1 MKMKTNLKSIFFG
14 ILSIILLISIYKYFK
29 LNTYFDKPISE
40 TDIMKV
46 LIQENFSDSQNPLPS
61 DNLII
66 NGNFY
71 FGNGI
76 NQEFDRE
83 GLQEIVV
90 YKNPGESSYALKQSQ
105 MKPNNEKYN
114 KSYYGVQINI
124 ESSKFYE
131 ISLWFR
137 VDNDWDGKDSIL
149 NLNFPR
155 TDNDS
160 VFLNS
165 NGSNLDRRVV
175 DGSVWQ
181 KIRYRFQSPS
191 NSTGKLKLYLGYN
204 PNNTKGFRY
213 ITGVVMREFLEN
225 SQNFQITKGLMLYID
240 AGNSSSYNGS
250 GLIVKDLSNE
260 GNDMMWKSRP
270 KFDRIGYFDTT
281 GNILTGPRMVKFK
294 INDYNVDKEFTV
306 VLGLK
311 YNKETVDYETNLDA
325 EEEEEPPVSSFT
337 STIFMPGNN
346 GIALEVSIPNKY
358 DNIRIKVG
366 DKLFT
371 TRMKIIP
378 DSNSIV
384 ILTYSK
390 GILNLYLNGVLLEK
404 FTIGNIYFSNGELK
418 VNKDMTWNGLLASL
432 LIYNRKL
439 LDNEIK
445 LMDKQNLCEKKREA
459 ELDMMNYVMSMIL
472 PNQSLDRTDIDKI
485 DYLDNVRDMI
495 SSFDNSI
502 SGNTTKTCG
511 NKFKNLPCQWILGD
525 NGRAKCGFVNNN
537 NFYECDEG
545 CCIGETKTDRNGLGN
560 TDDDCPIV
568 YENKNGEY
576 IVVVKRNS
584 NCERKYKIVGE
595 RSYGKDRV
603 VARRIYERNFPDCK
617 VPDILIDEKYV
628 GDISKTPFIM
638 HELNPGRYFECRD
651 VDWNGPVENINK
663 QCRMRIDNYCR
674 VNSEYDAACYCW
686 RPENIGKDE
695 CKKFLGK
702 FEDITKCDIGK
713 MDIEKHPDMKDY
725 IKKDR
730 VPCWGCDLSEKKK
743 CNK

>member
-1 MKMKTNLKSIFFG
+1 MKMKTNLKGIFFG
-14 ILSIILLISIYKYFK
+14 ILSIILLISIYKYFN
-29 LNTYFDKPISE
+29 LGGYFEKPVAE
-40 TDIMKV
+40 TDIMKI
-46 LIQENFSDSQNPLPS
+46 LIQENFSDNRNPLPS

-76 NQEFDRE
+76 QQEFDKE
-83 GLQEIVV
+83 GLQDIVV

-105 MKPNNEKYN
+105 MMPNKQKYN

-124 ESSKFYE
+124 ESGKFYE
-131 ISLWFR
+131 ISLWFN
-137 VDNDWDGKDSIL
+137 VDKDWNGKDSLL

-155 TDNDS
+155 TNNDS
-160 VFLNS
+160 IFLNS
-165 NGSNLDRRVV
+165 NGSNIDKRIV

-181 KIRYRFQSPS
+181 KIRYRFQSPT

-204 PNNTKGFRY
+204 PNNTKGYRY
-213 ITGVVMREFLEN
+213 ITGLVMREFLEN

-270 KFDRIGYFDTT
+270 KFDRLGYFDST
-281 GNILTGPRMVKFK
+281 GNILTGPKMVKFK
-294 INDYNVDKEFTV
+294 INDYDVEKEFSV

-311 YNKETVDYETNLDA
+311 YNKESVDYENNLNL
-325 EEEEEPPVSSFT
+325 EEEEEEQQNVSAFT

-346 GIALEVSIPNKY
+346 RIGLEVSIPTKY
-358 DNIRIKVG
+358 DNIRIRVG

-384 ILTYSK
+384 IITYSK
-390 GILNLYLNGVLLEK
+390 GVLNIYLNGVLLEK
-404 FTIGNIYFSNGELK
+404 FTVGNIYFSNGEIK
-418 VNKDMTWNGLLASL
+418 VNKDKTWNGLLASL

-439 LDNEIK
+439 LDSEIK
-445 LMDKQNLCEKKREA
+445 LMDKQNLCEKKREE
-459 ELDMMNYVMSMIL
+459 ELDMMNYIMSMIL
-472 PNQSLDRTDIDKI
+472 PNQTFDKVEFDKI
-485 DYLDNVRDMI
+485 DYLDNIRDMI
-495 SSFDNSI
+495 SSFDNNI
-502 SGNTTKTCG
+502 PVNTTKTCG
-511 NKFKNLPCQWILGD
+511 NKYKNLPCQWILGE
-525 NGRAKCGFVNNN
+525 NGRAKCGFLNNN
-537 NFYECDEG
+537 SFYECDEG
-545 CCIGETKTDRNGLGN
+545 CCIGETKTDRDGSAYNN
-560 TDDDCPIV
+560 DDCPIV

-576 IVVVKRNS
+576 IVVVRKNS

-628 GDISKTPFIM
+628 GDISKTPFIVN
-638 HELNPGRYFECRD
+638 ELNPGRYFECRN
-651 VDWNGPVENINK
+651 VDWKGPVENINK

-674 VNSEYDAACYCW
+674 VNSEYDPACYCW
-686 RPENIGKDE
+686 RPDNIGKDE

-713 MDIEKHPDMKDY
+713 MDIEKHPDLKDY
-725 IKKDR
+725 VRKDR
-730 VPCWGCDLSEKKK
+730 VPCWGCDLSDKK
-743 CNK
+743 